1 MWTVNDTT
9 AVTVYRSSTL
19 GLIPLLLP
27 SFVATLYDRIPYYYC
42 LLQQHSMID
51 SRTTTTTT
59 TTTTV
64 YCSATLRLIP
74 VLLLSIAAALYD
86 LFPYYY
92 CLLQQHSRTDSRIT
106 VFYCISGV
114 RLAVFSLF
122 FLFYHCSMSAKCSA
136 VCCNDCSVTAH

>member
-74 VLLLSIAAALYD
+74 VLLLSIAAA
-86 LFPYYY
+86 
-92 CLLQQHSRTDSRIT
+92 SMTDSRNTT
-106 VFYCISGV
+106 VYCIATL
-114 RLAVFSLF
+114 RLIPVLLLLLLLLLSNAAPL
-122 FLFYHCSMSAKCSA
+122 Y
-136 VCCNDCSVTAH
+136 D